1 MPAIGDLS
9 GFQSGLRDGAA
20 IAAVAVPGDHLDLRM
35 GTQPSFNRGRLAIQ
49 QQIDH
54 PASFQIADQR
64 AVALTLAPGPVV
76 DAYDPCFS
84 RTSAIAMS
92 QASQERIFTHR
103 QQEPPP
109 EGLRCT
115 SAQCQRKVAD
125 QSLQAGRSPPI
136 GAGQTGIQPF
146 GKDRAAA
153 LARAATKSPDLDHEA
168 HVKAMRRQISEA
180 AGHKGCEPA
189 RIVLHTQDTP
199 PNPLLLSPKSRSVHG
214 RNPNDRPPARQ
225 AEASSCSCAAL
236 NLSP

>member
-1 MPAIGDLS
+1 
-9 GFQSGLRDGAA
+9 
-20 IAAVAVPGDHLDLRM
+20 M

-115 SAQCQRKVAD
+115 SAKCQRKVAD

-180 AGHKGCEPA
+180 AAIRAVNPRGSSSTLRTRRPTLCYFRRNLDPSTVATQMIDHQPDRQKLLHVHA
-189 RIVLHTQDTP
+189 RH
-199 PNPLLLSPKSRSVHG
+199 
-214 RNPNDRPPARQ
+214 
-225 AEASSCSCAAL
+225 
-236 NLSP
+236 